1 MRIKSVLLPP
11 LGLGML
17 RNSEVLLFLQFHV
30 CAAILGGFCFGL
42 HCNNHGTTQ
51 IFIKPWALMPM
62 VLAQKPLVLFP
73 HVLVLAGVELPF
85 LTMAV
90 FCICAGDNIDNT
102 GMF

>member
-1 MRIKSVLLPP
+1 
-11 LGLGML
+11 
-17 RNSEVLLFLQFHV
+17 
-30 CAAILGGFCFGL
+30 
-42 HCNNHGTTQ
+42 
-51 IFIKPWALMPM
+51 MPM
-62 VLAQKPLVLFP
+62 VLAQKPLVLFS